1 MRHTAL
7 TAPVNNGRARA
18 CRSPEKIV
26 RQFSSQC
33 VVNSLFAVRV
43 CATLQLILCSHVV
56 PSVWINI
63 LLLLSTRC
71 SWRSYS
77 CKHTITQTSS
87 YDESKLTLKH
97 SVSVAHFNLRNFSVT
112 ILDGFITHDQ
122 HAPIDI
128 LAVPRNDGHC
138 LSCFGRLQVSLTQV
152 HTFAN
157 FIVHHIR
164 MTDLETG
171 HEHRVTHLN
180 FTTWPDLGTPK
191 SAIPLLQVGVLSL
204 WCRVLPAGLL

>member
-1 MRHTAL
+1 M
-7 TAPVNNGRARA
+7 
-18 CRSPEKIV
+18 
-26 RQFSSQC
+26 
-33 VVNSLFAVRV
+33 
-43 CATLQLILCSHVV
+43 
-56 PSVWINI
+56 
-63 LLLLSTRC
+63 
-71 SWRSYS
+71 
-77 CKHTITQTSS
+77 
-87 YDESKLTLKH
+87 
-97 SVSVAHFNLRNFSVT
+97 AHFNLRNCSVT

-191 SAIPLLQVGVLSL
+191 SAIPLLQVGVLCGVGDILNVVPGYCGCSWVLGPTQWFQFIQTRLATPVSSIEYRTQFWYRKISRKL
-204 WCRVLPAGLL
+204 WYRPSFSDNEMNISCHPSGDNEEHILSPLW